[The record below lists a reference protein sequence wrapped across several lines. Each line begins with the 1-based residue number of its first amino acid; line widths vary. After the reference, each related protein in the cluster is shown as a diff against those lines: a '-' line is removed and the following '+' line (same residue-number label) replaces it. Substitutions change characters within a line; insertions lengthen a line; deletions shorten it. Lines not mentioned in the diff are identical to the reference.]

1 MKSEG
6 TIQVKQARKEIP
18 HTSEEEKEVPDPTI
32 ISPTGQPRA
41 PPLRPPE
48 RFTNPWTTKKQR
60 RQEQEQNHN
69 KQ

>member
-18 HTSEEEKEVPDPTI
+18 HTSEVEKEVPDPI
-32 ISPTGQPRA
+32 ITSPTGQPRA

-48 RFTNPWTTKKQR
+48 RFTNP
-60 RQEQEQNHN
+60 
-69 KQ
+69 